1 MNLASQILQY
11 VLTGIT
17 VGSIYGLVGLGF
29 NIIYAVTEVINFAQG
44 EFVVLGGMLMVY
56 LTSGLKLSLGV
67 SFLIT
72 VMGGTLVG
80 VLMDRFTIRPL
91 KNASVLQII
100 IVTIAVSIILKGLI
114 MFAWGK
120 DTVFMEPFTATEPI
134 HIGGAVM
141 HPQTPWVLGLTVLVV
156 IGLTLFFK
164 KTRFGKAMVAC
175 ADDREAAHLMGV
187 PVGLMVLFSFAISA
201 AIGAIAGLVVTP
213 ITLMEYN
220 RGALLALKGFGA
232 AVLGGLGHFSGA
244 VVAGVILGLI
254 ESLTAGL
261 ISSGYKDAV
270 ALMVLLLVLYLRPSG
285 LFGDIEAGKIK
296 RF

>member
-1 MNLASQILQY
+1 MSLASQILQY

-44 EFVVLGGMLMVY
+44 EFVVLGGMLMVF

-67 SFLIT
+67 SFLLT
-72 VMGGTLVG
+72 VAGGTLVG
-80 VLMDRFTIRPL
+80 VMMDRFTIKPL
-91 KNASVLQII
+91 KDASVLQVI
-100 IVTIAVSIILKGLI
+100 IVTLAVSIVLKGLM

-120 DTVFMEPFTATEPI
+120 DSFFMEPFAKTAPI
-134 HIGGAVM
+134 KIAGAVV

-156 IGLTLFFK
+156 IALTIFFK

-175 ADDREAAHLMGV
+175 ADDREAASLMGV
-187 PVGLMVLFSFAISA
+187 RVNTMVLLSFALSA
-201 AIGAIAGLVVTP
+201 AIGAIAGLAITP
-213 ITLMEYN
+213 ITLMEYD
-220 RGALLALKGFGA
+220 RGALLAIKGFGA

-244 VVAGVILGLI
+244 VVAGIILGLI

-261 ISSGYKDAV
+261 ISSGYKDA
-270 ALMVLLLVLYLRPSG
+270 AALLVLLVVLYVRPSG
-285 LFGDIEAGKIK
+285 IFGDIEAGKIK